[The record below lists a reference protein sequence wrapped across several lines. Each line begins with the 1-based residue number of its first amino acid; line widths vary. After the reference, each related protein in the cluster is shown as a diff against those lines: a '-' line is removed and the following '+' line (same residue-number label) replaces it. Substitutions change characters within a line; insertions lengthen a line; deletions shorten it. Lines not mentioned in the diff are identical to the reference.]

1 MFDSQRVPI
10 NSMQSKIT
18 EVYLSSD
25 FQIEFGKRDLE
36 LPCFSSVKVKNDLCD
51 STGLQMIF
59 FIGGIT
65 Q

>member
-1 MFDSQRVPI
+1 
-10 NSMQSKIT
+10 MQSQIT

-36 LPCFSSVKVKNDLCD
+36 LPCFSSVKVKNDLYD